1 MTFKELL
8 ETGSFS
14 QTAFARKFGIPLR
27 TVQNW
32 AGGSSSPP
40 EWAFSL
46 LVEACKSENKKMSF
60 ESDKYAFSNVSAVD
74 YVGYENTKS
83 TKKKESM
90 FSTALC
96 IHDKMSDSYHVC
108 YAYRLGFDDIRH
120 FIVSDNGIVYSTDD
134 IDSIIS
140 NSVDVLFVEKERYF
154 TRSRK
159 QEEVTFMENSFFY
172 NYAELLVLHE
182 EIEKK
187 AESEKE
193 GGDSVESF
201 FEPIPEKYEAKLSE
215 IKEKVLSMQEEKEKF
230 KMLAEKLGLKEQ
242 ADGTFTRKE
251 IEFAYSDYD
260 GSMICRVVD
269 KDFSINNYLKARY
282 KEKNSS
288 WKAEVDLEIEK
299 IK

>member
-8 ETGSFS
+8 ETGGFS
-14 QTAFARKFGIPLR
+14 QTAFARKFNIPLR

-40 EWAFSL
+40 EWAFNL
-46 LVEACKSENKKMSF
+46 LVEASKSENKKMSF
-60 ESDKYAFSNVSAVD
+60 ESGGYTLSNVSAADFVK
-74 YVGYENTKS
+74 YENAKS
-83 TKKKESM
+83 EKKKESL

-96 IHDKMSDSYHVC
+96 IHDRLNNSYHVC
-108 YAYRLGFDDIRH
+108 YAYRLCFDDVNH

-134 IDSIIS
+134 AINIIS
-140 NSVDVLFVEKERYF
+140 NSADVLFVEKERYF
-154 TRSRK
+154 TRKK
-159 QEEVTFMENSFFY
+159 QKEVTFMENSFFY
-172 NYAELLVLHE
+172 DYAELLVLHE

-201 FEPIPEKYEAKLSE
+201 FEPIPEKYEIKLSE
-215 IKEKVLSMQEEKEKF
+215 IREKISSMQEEKEKF
-230 KMLAEKLGLKEQ
+230 ETLAEKIGLKRQE
-242 ADGTFTRKE
+242 DGTFTRKE

-269 KDFSINNYLKARY
+269 KDFSINDYLKSRY
-282 KEKNSS
+282 KEKNSF
-288 WKAEVDLEIEK
+288 WKAEINLEIEK